1 MTTEHDSRGI
11 GWLWNIPLIAVA
23 DFVATMISGALIT
36 AMGMEFPEFPGLA
49 YSPVRSLLAALL
61 LGAALYLLAR
71 GIRGSL
77 VFRWFV
83 LFAFTY
89 ISYCVNNQIESAI
102 FTTMGGFDTMLV
114 FFIIPCALVAGAAA
128 LLVKPPDEATVL
140 TTIFS
145 DRPMSAWWWRATL
158 AWLAFPVIYYLFGM
172 LIYPFVA
179 DAYEG
184 GELGLVVPSQSVVL
198 SAVIFRSLLFLLV
211 TIPIL
216 TNWSR
221 SRRSLMLALAAAFA
235 AMVGAVGMIEASW
248 MTTTM
253 RIVHGLEITADSIVH
268 AWVLVTLLVPK
279 SRVAEVEISTVA
291 AD

>member
-1 MTTEHDSRGI
+1 MTTKHEGRGI
-11 GWLWNIPLIAVA
+11 GWLWKIPLIAVA
-23 DFVATMISGALIT
+23 YFVATMIGGALIM
-36 AMGMEFPEFPGLA
+36 AMGMEFPESPELA
-49 YSPVRSLLAALL
+49 YSPVRSLLAALV

-71 GIRGSL
+71 GIRGSSA
-77 VFRWFV
+77 FRWLV

-89 ISYCVNNQIESAI
+89 ISFCVNNQIEAAI

-114 FFIIPCALVAGAAA
+114 FFVIPCALVAGVAA
-128 LLVKPPDEATVL
+128 LVVKPPDGASVL
-140 TTIFS
+140 TTVFS

-158 AWLAFPVIYYLFGM
+158 AWLAFPVIYYSFGM

-198 SAVIFRSLLFLLV
+198 SAVTFRSLLFLLV

-216 TNWSR
+216 INWSR
-221 SRRSLMLALAAAFA
+221 SRRSLMLALAAAFT
-235 AMVGAVGMIEASW
+235 AMVGVVGMIEADW

-279 SRVAEVEISTVA
+279 SRVAEAELSTVV

>member
-1 MTTEHDSRGI
+1 MITEHDHRDI
-11 GWLWNIPLIAVA
+11 GWLWKIPLIAVA
-23 DFVATMISGALIT
+23 YSVAAMISGALIM
-36 AMGMEFPEFPGLA
+36 AMGMEFPEFPELA
-49 YSPVRSLLAALL
+49 YSPVRSLLAAVVF
-61 LGAALYLLAR
+61 GAALYLLAR
-71 GIRGSL
+71 GIRGSSVL
-77 VFRWFV
+77 RWFV

-89 ISYCVNNQIESAI
+89 ISFCVNNQIEAAI

-140 TTIFS
+140 TTVFS

-158 AWLAFPVIYYLFGM
+158 AWLAFPVIYYFFGM

-184 GELGLVVPSQSVVL
+184 GELGLVVPSQSVIL
-198 SAVIFRSLLFLLV
+198 SAVTFRSLLFLLV

-221 SRRSLMLALAAAFA
+221 SRRSLMLALAAAFT
-235 AMVGAVGMIEASW
+235 AMVGVVGMIEAAW

-253 RIVHGLEITADSIVH
+253 HIVHGLEITADSIVH

-279 SRVAEVEISTVA
+279 SKVEQAGLSTVA
-291 AD
+291 AE

>member
-1 MTTEHDSRGI
+1 MTTEHDRHGI
-11 GWLWNIPLIAVA
+11 GWLWKIPLIAVA
-23 DFVATMISGALIT
+23 YFVATMISGALIT
-36 AMGMEFPEFPGLA
+36 AIGMEFPDFPELA
-49 YSPVRSLLAALL
+49 YSPIRSLLAALV

-71 GIRGSL
+71 GIRGSSVL
-77 VFRWFV
+77 RWFV

-89 ISYCVNNQIESAI
+89 ISFCVNNQIECAI

-140 TTIFS
+140 TTVFS

-158 AWLAFPVIYYLFGM
+158 AWLAFPVIYYFFGM

-184 GELGLVVPSQSVVL
+184 GELGLVVPSQSVIL
-198 SAVIFRSLLFLLV
+198 SAVTFRSLLFLLV

-221 SRRSLMLALAAAFA
+221 SRRSLMLALAAAFT
-235 AMVGAVGMIEASW
+235 AMVGAVGMIEAGW

-279 SRVAEVEISTVA
+279 SRAAVAELSPVA

>member
-1 MTTEHDSRGI
+1 MTTEHDRRGI
-11 GWLWNIPLIAVA
+11 GWLWKIPLIAVA

-36 AMGMEFPEFPGLA
+36 VMGMEFPEFPELA
-49 YSPVRSLLAALL
+49 YSPIRSLLAALV
-61 LGAALYLLAR
+61 LGVALYLLAR
-71 GIRGSL
+71 GIRGSS

-89 ISYCVNNQIESAI
+89 ISYCVNNQIEAAI

-140 TTIFS
+140 TTVFS

-221 SRRSLMLALAAAFA
+221 SRLSLMLALAAAFT

-279 SRVAEVEISTVA
+279 SRVAEAELSTVV